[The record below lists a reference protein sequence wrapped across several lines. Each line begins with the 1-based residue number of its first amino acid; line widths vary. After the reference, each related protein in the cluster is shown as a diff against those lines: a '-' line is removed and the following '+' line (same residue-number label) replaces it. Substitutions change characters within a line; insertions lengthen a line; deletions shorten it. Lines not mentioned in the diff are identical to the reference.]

1 MLSLA
6 FPKWG
11 TKGKACSFFPR
22 KADNRQAVTT
32 FFFLY
37 CEDGKKT
44 EFLGNPDYCPD
55 HRWWKKNKIDGK
67 RFHVNIKSVVEM
79 SEHWNKLPKELVES
93 PFLKIL
99 KGHLNKVQ
107 DSLLYVAVVVQE
119 GLNQMTMRGSFHL
132 RPLGNW
138 FCSLIY
144 GDF

>member
-1 MLSLA
+1 MM
-6 FPKWG
+6 
-11 TKGKACSFFPR
+11 
-22 KADNRQAVTT
+22 
-32 FFFLY
+32 
-37 CEDGKKT
+37 E
-44 EFLGNPDYCPD
+44 
-55 HRWWKKNKIDGK
+55 KNKIDGK

-132 RPLGNW
+132 RPLGN
-138 FCSLIY
+138 
-144 GDF
+144 

>member
-32 FFFLY
+32 FFFSY

-44 EFLGNPDYCPD
+44 VSRQPWLLSWPQMME
-55 HRWWKKNKIDGK
+55 KNKIDGK

-107 DSLLYVAVVVQE
+107 DSLLYVALVVQE

-132 RPLGNW
+132 HPLGNW